1 MRSHL
6 SSENKLAL
14 GLLLLVVIVIGAA
27 LDSYSMGTVLHLKR
41 QDMEEELLTTCSPP
55 RFTGQATFLN
65 HPKGTAKYL
74 FDGICTSPQRPG
86 AQIQYQLEA
95 SWSPSETDPKK
106 PNASESVTITGY
118 EPFISNRSP
127 NGRVFMYW
135 TGRCQADPW
144 LQPDI
149 ANCRYVGI
157 SIPNDLRTAIPEF
170 QSLNFPK
177 TESIIGPADRQRLQA
192 QYLGLNPKLRPPTA
206 QYRVDPPV
214 LGAPRPGVAPM
225 MIAPPELISPVAGN
239 VVTQGTILVKILRS
253 LGGRAEVEFTWLDQP
268 PLPPG
273 VVLETKNWLV
283 TMDQL
288 AVGAVAPPQM
298 TDKPGRWQV
307 RVRKILDYN
316 ARWSQAV
323 PFQVV
328 LVPGQQL
335 IEPPR
340 TQKGMRKIPSAP
352 GMMLNPQLGEASE
365 LNPQPLPPRTI
376 PGVVVQP
383 PGQDAALNPQP
394 LLPKALS
401 PDVLVPGIIMRR
413 GVDEKTPPSKEE
425 KARRKDESPAAATPA
440 R

>member
-1 MRSHL
+1 MRSHS
-6 SSENKLAL
+6 SSEHKLAL
-14 GLLLLVVIVIGAA
+14 GLLALVVIVIGAA
-27 LDSYSMGTVLHLKR
+27 IDSYSMGTNLHLR
-41 QDMEEELLTTCSPP
+41 SEDMEEELLTTCSPP
-55 RFTGQATFLN
+55 RFTGHATFLS

-118 EPFISNRSP
+118 EPFIPNRSP
-127 NGRVFMYW
+127 DGRVFMFW
-135 TGRCQADPW
+135 TGRCTADPW

-149 ANCRYVGI
+149 ASCRYVGI

-177 TESIIGPADRQRLQA
+177 TESIIGPSDRQRLQA
-192 QYLGLNPKLRPPTA
+192 QYLGLIPKSKLPTA
-206 QYRVDPPV
+206 QYRVDPPAI
-214 LGAPRPGVAPM
+214 GAPRPGVAPM
-225 MIAPPELISPVAGN
+225 MIAPPELVSPVAGN
-239 VVTQGTILVKILRS
+239 VVPQGAILVKILRS

-273 VVLETKNWLV
+273 VVPETKNWLV

-288 AVGAVAPPQM
+288 AAGAVAPPQM

-316 ARWSQAV
+316 ARWSQVV

-328 LVPGQQL
+328 LAQGQQL
-335 IEPPR
+335 VEPPR
-340 TQKGMRKIPSAP
+340 SQKGLMTAPTVP
-352 GMMLNPQLGEASE
+352 GMVQKSQQGQASE
-365 LNPQPLPPRTI
+365 FNPQPLPPQAI
-376 PGVVVQP
+376 PGVIMKP

-394 LLPKALS
+394 LPPK
-401 PDVLVPGIIMRR
+401 VMVPGVIMRR
-413 GVDEKTPPSKEE
+413 GVNEQDAGSEMAKPNEPVK
-425 KARRKDESPAAATPA
+425 KP
-440 R
+440 

>member
-6 SSENKLAL
+6 SSENNLAL
-14 GLLLLVVIVIGAA
+14 VLLLLVVIVIGAVR
-27 LDSYSMGTVLHLKR
+27 DSYSMGTVLHLR

-95 SWSPSETDPKK
+95 SWSPSETDLKK

-118 EPFISNRSP
+118 EPFIPNRSP
-127 NGRVFMYW
+127 NGRVFMFW

-144 LQPDI
+144 LQPDM

-192 QYLGLNPKLRPPTA
+192 QYLGLNPKLKPPTG
-206 QYRVDPPV
+206 QYRADPPAI
-214 LGAPRPGVAPM
+214 GAPRPGVAPM
-225 MIAPPELISPVAGN
+225 MIVPPELISPMPGN
-239 VVTQGTILVKILRS
+239 VVPQGAVLVKILRS
-253 LGGRAEVEFTWLDQP
+253 LGGRADVEFFWLDKP
-268 PLPPG
+268 PAQAPYVNTWHPA
-273 VVLETKNWLV
+273 
-283 TMDQL
+283 MDQL
-288 AVGAVAPPQM
+288 AAGVVAPAQM
-298 TDKPGRWQV
+298 TDKPGRWEVHV
-307 RVRKILDYN
+307 RASRTYPGP
-316 ARWSQAV
+316 WSKSV
-323 PFQVV
+323 PFQVIMQQ
-328 LVPGQQL
+328 GQL
-335 IEPPR
+335 IERPQS
-340 TQKGMRKIPSAP
+340 QKDLMRAPAIP
-352 GMMLNPQLGEASE
+352 GMVQKPQLGEASE
-365 LNPQPLPPRTI
+365 LNPQQLPPRTI

-394 LLPKALS
+394 LP
-401 PDVLVPGIIMRR
+401 PGIIMRR

-425 KARRKDESPAAATPA
+425 TARRKDESPAAATPA